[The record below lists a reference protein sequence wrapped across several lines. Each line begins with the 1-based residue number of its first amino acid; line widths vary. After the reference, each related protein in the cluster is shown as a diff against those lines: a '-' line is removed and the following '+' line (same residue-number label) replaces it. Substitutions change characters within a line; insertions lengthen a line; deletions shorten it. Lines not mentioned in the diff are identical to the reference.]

1 MTAEDWSLV
10 DQVDREPGT
19 IATLEREAFCRAVRR
34 VAASTGGIVTA
45 AQIRAELK
53 TPMNPWRVGGIMNG
67 FANRGIIIDT
77 GRTAPANDLKNRNR
91 KRPKPVWHVP
101 NLEAVK

>member
-1 MTAEDWSLV
+1 MKEDWTPV
-10 DQVDREPGT
+10 EQVDREPGT

-53 TPMNPWRVGGIMNG
+53 TPINEHRVGGIMNG
-67 FANRGIIIDT
+67 FANRGVFVRT
-77 GRTAPANDLKNRNR
+77 KRTAPSDDIKNRNR
-91 KRPKPVWHVP
+91 NREMPVWYVP